1 MVIETPT
8 PLFIVSLI
16 TKETGSGK
24 QLDFAAYLEN
34 SESIISN
41 PKPEAKPQHSV
52 PNIALL

>member
-1 MVIETPT
+1 MIETPT
-8 PLFIVSLI
+8 PLFIVSLM

-24 QLDFAAYLEN
+24 QTDFAAYLEN
-34 SESIISN
+34 SESVISN